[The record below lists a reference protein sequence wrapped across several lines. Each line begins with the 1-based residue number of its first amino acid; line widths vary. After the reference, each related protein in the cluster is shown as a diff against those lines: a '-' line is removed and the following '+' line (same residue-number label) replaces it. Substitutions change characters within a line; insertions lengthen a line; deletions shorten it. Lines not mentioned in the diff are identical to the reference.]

1 MKLENQPSM
10 HEKRNQIN
18 QSNRMLVFS
27 RKLNKVAISTNS
39 YLKKIFSKQKKK
51 SYLLK
56 PMKYGI
62 FSGGKRFRSAIVV
75 NTGKIYGIDYKTLIS
90 IGSAIEC
97 IHSYSLIHDDLPSM
111 DNDEL
116 RRGKQS
122 VHKKFNEFTAIL
134 AGNSLLTLAFEIL
147 SDKNLKLSQKYKNQ
161 LIQTLSMCSGHSG
174 LAGGQYSDLT
184 FENKKILKNNIIN
197 MQKKKTGELF
207 GFCCESIAIIRGENF
222 AKRNKL
228 KNIGIN
234 IGLLFQTVDDL
245 IDYKGDSK
253 IVGKPT
259 KRDKKKGKAT
269 LVNLLGYEETINFAK
284 NLKKKLDFQI
294 KKLGKKSDD
303 LLDSVEF
310 ILERKF

>member
-1 MKLENQPSM
+1 MT
-10 HEKRNQIN
+10 
-18 QSNRMLVFS
+18 VFS
-27 RKLNKVAISTNS
+27 TKLNTIANNTNS
-39 YLKKIFSKQKKK
+39 YLKSFFLKQKNN

-56 PMKYGI
+56 PMKYGV

-75 NTGKIYGIDYKTLIS
+75 NTGKIYDLDYKKLII

-97 IHSYSLIHDDLPSM
+97 LHSYSLIHDDLPSM

-116 RRGKQS
+116 RRGKLS

-147 SDKNLKLSQKYKNQ
+147 SGKDLKLDSNYKSE
-161 LIQTLSMCSGHSG
+161 LIKTLSVSAGHSG
-174 LAGGQYSDLT
+174 LAGGQYFDLT
-184 FENKKILKNNIIN
+184 FENKNISQKDIIN

-207 GFCCESIAIIRGENF
+207 GFCCESVAIIKGLDTK
-222 AKRNKL
+222 KRKKL
-228 KNIGIN
+228 KEIGIN
-234 IGLLFQTVDDL
+234 IGLLFQLVDDL

-259 KRDKKKGKAT
+259 KSDEKKGKAT
-269 LVNLLGYEETINFAK
+269 LLNLLGYEGTVNFAN
-284 NLKKKLDFQI
+284 NLKKRIDLQI
-294 KKLGKKSDD
+294 KVYGRKAND